1 MILRVSLEF
10 LVKMVKFDAQKA
22 QALLTIHGRN
32 TMNLVQTWTGNSFNL
47 IQIYSTKRLKQF
59 SWNQVKERKSQ

>member
-32 TMNLVQTWTGNSFNL
+32 TMNLVQT
-47 IQIYSTKRLKQF
+47 
-59 SWNQVKERKSQ
+59 